1 MTMLALAV
9 IFLAAVFAA
18 VAPKRSGP
26 MAVVVAIGAAHFSAS
41 TEALFALLGLLL
53 IGHFLAAFLAD
64 EAP

>member
-1 MTMLALAV
+1 MLALAV
-9 IFLAAVFAA
+9 VFLAGVFAA

-26 MAVVVAIGAAHFSAS
+26 MAIVVAIGASVFSAN
-41 TEALFALLGLLL
+41 TEALFALLGLLI